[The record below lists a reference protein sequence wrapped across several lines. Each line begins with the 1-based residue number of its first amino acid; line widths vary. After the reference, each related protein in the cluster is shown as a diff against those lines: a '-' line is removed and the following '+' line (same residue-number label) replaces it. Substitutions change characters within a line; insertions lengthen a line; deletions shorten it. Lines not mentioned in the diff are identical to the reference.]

1 MKKINTSSSVH
12 SLPTPKRVIK
22 INSTYTEP
30 PTFTKEQ
37 LNELQNSMQ
46 IALSAFSKVMNAQL
60 TELRSTMTLVG
71 EAINNFYTNPRTVH
85 SAEYLGAR
93 GWCIDLDFAPR
104 AIIEIYLEK
113 PSSNQLNQYM
123 FEYYN
128 TSDTLDKMI
137 KNLLACSKIE
147 KWHSSIAQAYKAY
160 TNKLYIASICTLT
173 PVFEGILFEFW
184 DDKWQKENE
193 RKTNATYLSKQLL
206 NECNTEK
213 DFIKYLTLLSLNK
226 VIKKFYNS
234 HTVQFTIAKTQEHYK
249 FNRHGIVHGRMPM
262 ENNVYDVLKLFN
274 YIASIV
280 AFL

>member
-1 MKKINTSSSVH
+1 
-12 SLPTPKRVIK
+12 
-22 INSTYTEP
+22 
-30 PTFTKEQ
+30 
-37 LNELQNSMQ
+37 MQ
-46 IALSAFSKVMNAQL
+46 IALSAFSKIMNAQL
-60 TELRSTMTLVG
+60 TELQSTMTLVG
-71 EAINNFYTNPRTVH
+71 ESINNFYTNPRTVR
-85 SAEYLGAR
+85 SAEYLGVM

-104 AIIEIYLEK
+104 TIIEIYLEK
-113 PSSNQLNQYM
+113 PSSKQLNQYM

-137 KNLLACSKIE
+137 KNLLAYSKIE
-147 KWHSSIAQAYKAY
+147 KWHSSISQAYKAY
-160 TNKLYIASICTLT
+160 TNKLYIASICTLI

-184 DDKWQKENE
+184 DDRWQKENE

-226 VIKKFYNS
+226 VIRKFYNS

-249 FNRHGIVHGRMPM
+249 FNRHGIIHGRIPM
-262 ENNVYDVLKLFN
+262 ENNVYDALKLFN